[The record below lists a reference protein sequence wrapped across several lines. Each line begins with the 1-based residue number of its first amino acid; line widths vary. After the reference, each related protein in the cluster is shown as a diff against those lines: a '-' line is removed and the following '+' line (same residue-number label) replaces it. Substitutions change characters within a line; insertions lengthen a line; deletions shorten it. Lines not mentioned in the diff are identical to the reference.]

1 MGKACW
7 EPTSCSHGSF
17 VWWRVLHPRLSVTEK
32 TLATEPQ
39 GNNLAA
45 KATNKIT
52 RCVCEMYV
60 REGGCGGGGVSVRES
75 EGKRKSN
82 GGKSGVRL
90 G

>member
-1 MGKACW
+1 MV
-7 EPTSCSHGSF
+7 E
-17 VWWRVLHPRLSVTEK
+17 VLHPRLSVTEK

-60 REGGCGGGGVSVRES
+60 CEGGS
-75 EGKRKSN
+75 ECEGI
-82 GGKSGVRL
+82 
-90 G
+90 